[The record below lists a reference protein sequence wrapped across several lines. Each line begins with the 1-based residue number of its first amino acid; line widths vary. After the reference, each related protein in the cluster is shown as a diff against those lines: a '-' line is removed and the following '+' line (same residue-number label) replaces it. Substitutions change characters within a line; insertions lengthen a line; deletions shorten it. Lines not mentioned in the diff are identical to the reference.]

1 MAKSREEP
9 KRSEGN
15 GSVLCQ
21 LNCKCEKANAAF
33 LDYVDVHTRYNR
45 YKQQLIMTKEKS
57 HALQAQRWE
66 LKKEMLRL
74 EYQHHTLEYKCNLL
88 LKRLKHE

>member
-1 MAKSREEP
+1 MAESREEP

-21 LNCKCEKANAAF
+21 LNCKREKANAAF
-33 LDYVDVHTRYNR
+33 LDYIDAHTRYNR
-45 YKQQLIMTKEKS
+45 YKQQLIVTKEKS
-57 HALQAQRWE
+57 HALRAQCWE

-74 EYQHHTLEYKCNLL
+74 EYQHHTLEYKCHLL